1 MPQHLKPKQRLHRHL
16 HLKHRQLKHQHPLM
30 TQAMAGVIMEVDV
43 DEDVGVDEDVDRG
56 KRLRNQ

>member
-1 MPQHLKPKQRLHRHL
+1 
-16 HLKHRQLKHQHPLM
+16 
-30 TQAMAGVIMEVDV
+30 MAGVIMEVDV